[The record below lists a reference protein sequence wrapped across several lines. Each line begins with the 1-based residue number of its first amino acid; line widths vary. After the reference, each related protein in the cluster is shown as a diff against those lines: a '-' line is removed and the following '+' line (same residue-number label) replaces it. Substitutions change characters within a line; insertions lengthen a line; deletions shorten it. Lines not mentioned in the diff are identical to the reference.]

1 MGLKFLN
8 TSLNSIA
15 KNRNLRFDYR
25 ILEFA
30 ENKVLIETTPFRK
43 FITKLNNGKDVGKE
57 NYVSYNKSDIRVD
70 SGTVEV
76 EVSNDIP
83 SAAPIINGRL
93 YKIGQI
99 GTFVKM
105 PVGNI
110 TIYGVVSSVSN
121 TPTKADET
129 VMRYNFG
136 SRFLL
141 VQLIGEKIGDDA
153 FEKGI
158 GTYPTIN
165 DEVHLVIEKDLFDI
179 YGNRDECSIEIGK
192 HSSSENLSVYTD
204 VHKLILRHCA
214 ILGSTGSGKSNTT
227 VSILK
232 AIITEYIGSRIILVD
247 PHGEYASAF
256 PDAKIFKIG
265 DAINPLFIPF
275 WLMNFDEL
283 AYFLVGAKPTDD
295 QKVEYRKFRE
305 LVGDFKKANHILAAG
320 TIDKNYIT
328 ADSPIP
334 FSARKLW
341 WEMNWWLNASFNT
354 TKKDEQTKETAI
366 TEDNG
371 DFENLVGAKF
381 TSHLTTTFANPPHV
395 SQHKEYFA
403 YEKKMLSRLKDS
415 RFDFLFNPGDFKGT
429 KETKDLNDLLNEWI
443 GSSSKLAI
451 LDLSG
456 VPFEVLD
463 ITVGLITR
471 FVYDSMFWGRNETYT
486 GKQRPLL
493 LAYEEAHSYLNK
505 NDSSSYSKQAVEQVF
520 KEGRKFGLG
529 ALVISQR
536 PSEISETILAQ
547 VGTYIAL
554 RLTNSGDQAI
564 VKSSAPDNLNSLI
577 DLLPALRTG
586 EAIIVGEAIKIP
598 SRVRIKL
605 ESPRPTSEDPKLVQA
620 WKKAHPEDK
629 ENYKT
634 VVTRIRQ
641 QKF

>member
-1 MGLKFLN
+1 M
-8 TSLNSIA
+8 TS
-15 KNRNLRFDYR
+15 
-25 ILEFA
+25 E
-30 ENKVLIETTPFRK
+30 
-43 FITKLNNGKDVGKE
+43 ITYLGKI
-57 NYVSYNKSDIRVD
+57 IRVD
-70 SGTVEV
+70 SSTVEV

-105 PVGNI
+105 PIGNI
-110 TIYGVVSSVSN
+110 CIYGIVSSVSN
-121 TPTKADET
+121 TPNKSEEFQLK
-129 VMRYNFG
+129 YNFG
-136 SRFLL
+136 SRFLT
-141 VQLIGEKIGDDA
+141 VQLVGEKIGEDD
-153 FEKGI
+153 FEKGV

-179 YGNRDECSIEIGK
+179 YGKKDAGSVEIGK

-204 VHKLILRHCA
+204 IHKLILRHCA

-232 AIITEYIGSRIILVD
+232 AILDDYEGSRVVLVD

-256 PDAKIFKIG
+256 PDAKVFKINNS
-265 DAINPLFIPF
+265 DNPLFIPF

-295 QKVEYRKFRE
+295 QRIEYRLLRE
-305 LVGDFKKANHILAAG
+305 LVTSFKKENFELVSG
-320 TIDKNYIT
+320 EVNPDFIT

-334 FSARKLW
+334 FSSRKLW
-341 WEMNWWLNASFNT
+341 WEMNWWLNASFQT
-354 TKKDEQTKETAI
+354 TKKDEQSKDNCFM
-366 TEDNG
+366 EDEGNC
-371 DFENLVGAKF
+371 ENLIGAKF
-381 TSHLTTTFANPPHV
+381 TSHLTTANANPPHV
-395 SQHKEYFA
+395 TQHKEFYS
-403 YEKKMLSRLKDS
+403 YEKKILSRLKDS
-415 RFDFLFNPGDFKGT
+415 RYDFLFNPGEFKGT
-429 KETKDLNDLLNEWI
+429 AGTKDLCSLLNEWI
-443 GSSSKLAI
+443 GSECKLAV

-471 FVYDSMFWGRNETYT
+471 FIYDSMFWGRNETYT

-493 LAYEEAHSYLNK
+493 LAYEEAHTYLNK
-505 NDSSSYSKQAVEQVF
+505 NANNSYSKLAVEQVF

-547 VGTYIAL
+547 VGTFIAL
-554 RLTNSGDQAI
+554 RLTNSGDQSI

-577 DLLPALRTG
+577 DLLPSLRTG

-605 ESPRPTSEDPKLVQA
+605 NNPRPTSDDPKLVEGWTKQ
-620 WKKAHPEDK
+620 HPVND

>member
-1 MGLKFLN
+1 MK
-8 TSLNSIA
+8 T
-15 KNRNLRFDYR
+15 
-25 ILEFA
+25 E
-30 ENKVLIETTPFRK
+30 
-43 FITKLNNGKDVGKE
+43 ITYLGHI
-57 NYVSYNKSDIRVD
+57 IRVD
-70 SGTVEV
+70 SGTIEV

-99 GTFVKM
+99 GTFIKI
-105 PVGNI
+105 PIGNI
-110 TIYGVVSSVSN
+110 TIYGIVSSVSN
-121 TPTKADET
+121 TPSKSDENNLK
-129 VMRYNFG
+129 YSFG
-136 SRFLL
+136 SRFLT
-141 VQLIGEKIGDDA
+141 VQLVGEKIGEDD

-179 YGNRDECSIEIGK
+179 YGQKDSGSIEIGK
-192 HSSSENLSVYTD
+192 HSSSENLSVYVD
-204 VHKLILRHCA
+204 LHKLVLRHCA

-232 AIITEYIGSRIILVD
+232 AILGDYKGSRVILVD
-247 PHGEYASAF
+247 PHGEYPSAF
-256 PDAKIFKIG
+256 PDAKVFKIN

-275 WLMNFDEL
+275 WLMSFDEL
-283 AYFLVGAKPTDD
+283 AYFLVGAKSTDD
-295 QKVEYRKFRE
+295 QRTDYRLFRE
-305 LVGDFKKANHILAAG
+305 LVTKLKKENCDLKSG
-320 TIDKNYIT
+320 VVNPNYVT

-341 WEMNWWLNASFNT
+341 HEMNWWLNATFSSSNR
-354 TKKDEQTKETAI
+354 DDQTIVTVQSINE
-366 TEDNG
+366 G
-371 DFENLVGAKF
+371 DFENLIPAQFKPYPTGNAAPYK
-381 TSHLTTTFANPPHV
+381 SKHID
-395 SQHKEYFA
+395 YYM
-403 YEKKMLSRLKDS
+403 YEKKILSRLKDS
-415 RFDFLFNPGDFKGT
+415 RYDFLFNPGDYKDAQSA
-429 KETKDLNDLLNEWI
+429 KDLHNLLNEWI
-443 GSSSKLAI
+443 GSDKKLAI

-471 FVYDSMFWGRNETYT
+471 FIYDSMFWGRHESYT
-486 GKQRPLL
+486 GKNRPLL

-505 NDSSSYSKQAVEQVF
+505 SDNNSYSKDAVEKVF

-547 VGTYIAL
+547 VGTFIAL
-554 RLTNSGDQAI
+554 RLTNSGDQSI
-564 VKSSAPDNLNSLI
+564 VKNSAPDNLNSLI
-577 DLLPALRTG
+577 DLLPSLRTG

-605 ESPRPTSEDPKLVQA
+605 NIPRPTSDDPELVA
-620 WKKAHPEDK
+620 KWLESHPEKDD
-629 ENYKT
+629 NYKV

-641 QKF
+641 QKI

>member
-1 MGLKFLN
+1 M
-8 TSLNSIA
+8 TS
-15 KNRNLRFDYR
+15 D
-25 ILEFA
+25 
-30 ENKVLIETTPFRK
+30 
-43 FITKLNNGKDVGKE
+43 ITYLGKI
-57 NYVSYNKSDIRVD
+57 IRVD
-70 SGTVEV
+70 SSTVEV

-110 TIYGVVSSVSN
+110 TIYGIVSSVSN
-121 TPTKADET
+121 TPIKADET
-129 VMRYNFG
+129 LIKYNYG
-136 SRFLL
+136 SRFLS
-141 VQLIGEKIGDDA
+141 VQLVGEKVGDDD

-179 YGNRDECSIEIGK
+179 YGKRDEGSIEIGK
-192 HSSSENLSVYTD
+192 HSSSENLSVYANL
-204 VHKLILRHCA
+204 HKLVLRHCA

-232 AIITEYIGSRIILVD
+232 AILDDYVGSRVILVD

-256 PDAKIFKIG
+256 PDAKVFRIN
-265 DAINPLFIPF
+265 DATNPLFIPF

-283 AYFLVGAKPTDD
+283 AFFLVGAKANDD
-295 QKVEYRKFRE
+295 QRTEYRRFRE
-305 LVGDFKKANHILAAG
+305 FITDFKRKNSVLLAG
-320 TIDKNYIT
+320 TVNKDFIT

-334 FSARKLW
+334 FSIKELW
-341 WEMNWWLNASFNT
+341 GEMNWWLNATFDLTNR
-354 TKKDEQTKETAI
+354 DDQTKANARQT
-366 TEDNG
+366 NVG
-371 DFENLVGAKF
+371 DFENLVAASF
-381 TSHLTTTFANPPHV
+381 TPYAIGNQSPYKSKHV
-395 SQHKEYFA
+395 EFFA
-403 YEKKMLSRLKDS
+403 YEKKILSRIKDS
-415 RFDFLFNPGDFKGT
+415 RFDFLFNPGNFKGIAGAAD
-429 KETKDLNDLLNEWI
+429 TKDLNNLLNEWI

-471 FVYDSMFWGRNETYT
+471 FVYDSMFWGRSETYT

-493 LAYEEAHSYLNK
+493 LAYEEAHTYLNK
-505 NDSSSYSKQAVEQVF
+505 NDNSNYSKQAVEQVF

-554 RLTNSGDQAI
+554 RLTNSGDQSI

-586 EAIIVGEAIKIP
+586 EAIVVGEAIKIP

-605 ESPRPTSEDPKLVQA
+605 NNPRPTSDDPKLVEA
-620 WKKAHPEDK
+620 WKQAHPEGAD
-629 ENYKT
+629 NYKT